1 MSWIVRW
8 TCGPASGWNDSVSAP
23 ASTKAGIS
31 GSTGVIMRCTSN
43 SFFVCLRNAFSTTG
57 PIVRLGTK
65 WLSITSTWIQSAPA
79 ASMASTSW
87 PSAEKSADRMEGAM
101 RTGFCGMESSSTGA
115 RRCFPAFAAERMG
128 RESAERL
135 ELAREELQLLQ
146 RKLQAALLGM
156 AFDLGIELGLLEM
169 RAAQIALELHDVDA
183 VGGEAAQRLV
193 ERGRH
198 ALHPEQEGRH
208 AGHGTPVRPRLAA
221 AEHQHARGVV
231 VGILDVLG
239 QHLQPIDPRRQRG
252 GDGAYGEVA
261 DLGDLAR
268 GARGV
273 GMDQRLEPVLLQ
285 KVAALGQRLDMALHR
300 LDGLEQGAGQRH
312 QAMLDPL
319 EMLGDDLELGVR
331 QEAVQVRDAAGD
343 RILDRNH
350 GQFRVARLDRRHRR
364 FEGRARQR
372 GHVRK
377 GCPAGHIG
385 VGAGFPL
392 ERDRIAG
399 LALAELA
406 LADLG
411 PGHIPTSPRTNPIGE
426 T

>member
-43 SFFVCLRNAFSTTG
+43 SFFVCLRNAFTTTG

-87 PSAEKSADRMEGAM
+87 PSAVKSADRMEGAM

-115 RRCFPAFAAERMG
+115 RRCFPSLAAERMG

-193 ERGRH
+193 ERGGH

-208 AGHGTPVRPRLAA
+208 AGHIFQVIWAPVRPHLVA

-239 QHLQPIDPRRQRG
+239 QHLQPVDPRRQRG
-252 GDGAYGEVA
+252 GDRTDRGIA
-261 DLGDLAR
+261 DLGNFAR
-268 GARGV
+268 GAGRI
-273 GMDQRLEPVLLQ
+273 GMDERLEPVLLQ
-285 KVAALGQRLDMALHR
+285 EVAALGQRLDMALHR
-300 LDGLEQGAGQRH
+300 L
-312 QAMLDPL
+312 
-319 EMLGDDLELGVR
+319 
-331 QEAVQVRDAAGD
+331 
-343 RILDRNH
+343 
-350 GQFRVARLDRRHRR
+350 
-364 FEGRARQR
+364 
-372 GHVRK
+372 
-377 GCPAGHIG
+377 
-385 VGAGFPL
+385 
-392 ERDRIAG
+392 
-399 LALAELA
+399 
-406 LADLG
+406 
-411 PGHIPTSPRTNPIGE
+411 
-426 T
+426 